1 MFSLAKPVQDY
12 KVPVIQ
18 RRLARWLLSSDR
30 GFDMNMSGT
39 RNTPIVPVGE
49 APTFH
54 EFSFRPRV
62 LVVDDETSI
71 ADTTATI
78 LSMSG
83 YEAIAAYDGN
93 DALEAALLSPP
104 HLLITDVVMPGMNG
118 IELAITIQRVFPDCQ
133 ILLFSGQAST
143 VDLLAAAG
151 SAARRF
157 TLLSKPLPPERLLAT
172 VKEKLR
178 PVARRSVSSAN

>member
-1 MFSLAKPVQDY
+1 MT
-12 KVPVIQ
+12 
-18 RRLARWLLSSDR
+18 
-30 GFDMNMSGT
+30 MSGT

-49 APTFH
+49 ATSFH
-54 EFSFRPRV
+54 GFNFRPRV

-83 YEAIAAYDGN
+83 YEATAAYDGN

-104 HLLITDVVMPGMNG
+104 HLVITDVVLPGMNG
-118 IELAITIQRVFPDCQ
+118 IELAITLQRVFPDCQ

-151 SAARRF
+151 AAARRF
-157 TLLSKPLPPERLLAT
+157 TLLSKPVPPEHLLAT

-178 PVARRSVSSAN
+178 PVARQSISTSAN

>member
-1 MFSLAKPVQDY
+1 
-12 KVPVIQ
+12 
-18 RRLARWLLSSDR
+18 
-30 GFDMNMSGT
+30 MNINRT

-49 APTFH
+49 ALTLD

-62 LVVDDETSI
+62 LVVDDEALI

-83 YEAIAAYDGN
+83 YEATAAYDGN

-104 HLLITDVVMPGMNG
+104 HMVITDVVMPGMNG
-118 IELAITIQRVFPDCQ
+118 IELATTIQRVFPECQ

-157 TLLSKPLPPERLLAT
+157 TLLSKPVPPERLLAT

-178 PVARRSVSSAN
+178 PISPHAASSAN